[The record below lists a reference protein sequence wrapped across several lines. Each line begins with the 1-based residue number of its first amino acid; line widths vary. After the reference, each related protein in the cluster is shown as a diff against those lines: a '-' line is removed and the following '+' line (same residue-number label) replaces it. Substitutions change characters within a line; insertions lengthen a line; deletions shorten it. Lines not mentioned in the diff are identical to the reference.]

1 MTLVETLT
9 TYLIC
14 SEILMMFFLMIN
26 SEEIKKSY
34 ISFEDKRNEVPSGN
48 WYTFYILTH
57 ILKAPLLAPY
67 IVILIL
73 LNGGKLLPDEN

>member
-1 MTLVETLT
+1 MSNLEILT

-34 ISFEDKRNEVPSGN
+34 LSFEERRDGVPSGG

-67 IVILIL
+67 IGILML
-73 LNGGKLLPDEN
+73 LNGGKLIPDEN

>member
-1 MTLVETLT
+1 MTLIETLT

-26 SEEIKKSY
+26 SEEIRKSY
-34 ISFEDKRNEVPSGN
+34 ISFEDKRNGVPSGG

-67 IVILIL
+67 IGILML

>member
-1 MTLVETLT
+1 MSILEILT

-34 ISFEDKRNEVPSGN
+34 LSFEDRRGGVPSEG
-48 WYTFYILTH
+48 WYTFYVLTH

-67 IVILIL
+67 IGILML
-73 LNGGKLLPDEN
+73 LNGGKLIPDEN